1 MKEIFTIT
9 NQKGGIGKSTTAHAI
24 GAGLARKQNKTLLVD
39 LDAQANLTLA
49 AGADP
54 SRPTILELMQQT
66 AAAGDVIQPV
76 RENLDILPASM
87 NLSAADL
94 LFHDTGKEYRLK
106 EALAPLL
113 GQYDYLVLDTP
124 PALGVLTVNA
134 LTVATKVIIP
144 AQADLFSLSAIQR
157 LYGTIETVKK
167 YTNPS
172 LQIEGIV
179 LTRYNPR
186 NILTKELTDL
196 IQDTAAQIRTKVF
209 QTPIREAIAI
219 KEAQASHTDIF
230 TYAPKSKVAQ
240 DYQSLLEEILQDKG
254 GKAHE

>member
-87 NLSAADL
+87 NLSAATCC
-94 LFHDTGKEYRLK
+94 FT
-106 EALAPLL
+106 
-113 GQYDYLVLDTP
+113 
-124 PALGVLTVNA
+124 
-134 LTVATKVIIP
+134 IP
-144 AQADLFSLSAIQR
+144 ARNTVSKKPLPPSSAST
-157 LYGTIETVKK
+157 TIWSWI
-167 YTNPS
+167 PPQPLGS
-172 LQIEGIV
+172 
-179 LTRYNPR
+179 
-186 NILTKELTDL
+186 
-196 IQDTAAQIRTKVF
+196 
-209 QTPIREAIAI
+209 
-219 KEAQASHTDIF
+219 
-230 TYAPKSKVAQ
+230 
-240 DYQSLLEEILQDKG
+240 
-254 GKAHE
+254 

>member
-172 LQIEGIV
+172 LQNRRYRADPLQSAQHPDQRINRSHSGYRGTDPHQGIP
-179 LTRYNPR
+179 NPH
-186 NILTKELTDL
+186 
-196 IQDTAAQIRTKVF
+196 
-209 QTPIREAIAI
+209 PG
-219 KEAQASHTDIF
+219 SHCHQRSAGQPHGYF
-230 TYAPKSKVAQ
+230 HLCPKKQ
-240 DYQSLLEEILQDKG
+240 G
-254 GKAHE
+254 GAGLPVPAG